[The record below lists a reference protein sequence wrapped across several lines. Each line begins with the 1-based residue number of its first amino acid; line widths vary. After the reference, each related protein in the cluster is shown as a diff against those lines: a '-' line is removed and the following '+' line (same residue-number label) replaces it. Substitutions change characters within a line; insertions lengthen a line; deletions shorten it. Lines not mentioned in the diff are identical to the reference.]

1 MAPGLPRAT
10 PGVSVVPHGWA
21 HVSCPSHTL
30 RRSDPAADF
39 TSSESA
45 LLNRHPLMTKRRTLS
60 AAAPP
65 PPAPLPAPAIN
76 ASAAQATPGAAALT
90 VGGATLGAV
99 QAGHARADGQSSVA
113 QARERMREVAKAP
126 AKAELPQA
134 ARAAPDSDGAAAARA
149 GKSAAG
155 HAPGHAPGHT
165 AGHTALQ
172 SAALELLTAD
182 NECGIQTFTGR
193 TRAEASSVYRGDTN
207 PTLIPTPIPTPNPDR
222 GSNPHHPDPDPQ
234 PSPLP
239 SP

>member
-1 MAPGLPRAT
+1 M
-10 PGVSVVPHGWA
+10 
-21 HVSCPSHTL
+21 
-30 RRSDPAADF
+30 
-39 TSSESA
+39 
-45 LLNRHPLMTKRRTLS
+45 
-60 AAAPP
+60 
-65 PPAPLPAPAIN
+65 
-76 ASAAQATPGAAALT
+76 
-90 VGGATLGAV
+90 

-155 HAPGHAPGHT
+155 HAPGHASPT

-193 TRAEASSVYRGDTN
+193 TRAEASSVYGGDTN
-207 PTLIPTPIPTPNPDR
+207 PADDPYPIFQPLTPSLTLTLTLTR
-222 GSNPHHPDPDPQ
+222 TLPQ
-234 PSPLP
+234 F
-239 SP
+239 